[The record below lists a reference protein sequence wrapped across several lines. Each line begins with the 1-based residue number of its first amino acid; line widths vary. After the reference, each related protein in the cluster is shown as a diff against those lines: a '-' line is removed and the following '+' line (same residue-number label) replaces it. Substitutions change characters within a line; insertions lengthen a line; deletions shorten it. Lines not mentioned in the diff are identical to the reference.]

1 LDSKLQTGQAFDTLV
16 IDFDPDAEPG
26 EAELEEVDETLDL
39 PGDDGDKDEVVDLT
53 RTYLSEIGRVPL
65 LTREEELKT
74 AKAVAL
80 GDLQARDKLIAAN
93 LRLVVSVAKRYVGGD
108 CLTLL
113 DLIQEGNLGLMKA
126 VGKFDYTKGF
136 KFSTYATWWIRQA
149 ITRAKVEK
157 GRTVRIPLHKSEEAR
172 KLEDYVFEAGS
183 SELSGADQRL
193 LWTRRI
199 LGAVGSLDRPI
210 GEDLGDDFTEL
221 TAVTGPKDDF
231 ARCEREL
238 KCELIEKVFRQ
249 AKLSERETQVLVL
262 RYKLNGKTD
271 DDPQTLDQ
279 IASFMGVSRERIRQ
293 IEVKALNKLDAAKK
307 HFLGEQK
314 FLDGFLDELA

>member
-1 LDSKLQTGQAFDTLV
+1 MDSKLQTGQAFDTLV

-113 DLIQEGNLGLMKA
+113 DLIQ
-126 VGKFDYTKGF
+126 
-136 KFSTYATWWIRQA
+136 
-149 ITRAKVEK
+149 
-157 GRTVRIPLHKSEEAR
+157 
-172 KLEDYVFEAGS
+172 
-183 SELSGADQRL
+183 
-193 LWTRRI
+193 
-199 LGAVGSLDRPI
+199 
-210 GEDLGDDFTEL
+210 
-221 TAVTGPKDDF
+221 
-231 ARCEREL
+231 
-238 KCELIEKVFRQ
+238 
-249 AKLSERETQVLVL
+249 
-262 RYKLNGKTD
+262 
-271 DDPQTLDQ
+271 
-279 IASFMGVSRERIRQ
+279 
-293 IEVKALNKLDAAKK
+293 
-307 HFLGEQK
+307 
-314 FLDGFLDELA
+314 